1 MNYII
6 PMVQKLI
13 IFQVDVSNG
22 DLKVA
27 MYTQGV
33 GYVAIAL
40 HGNMKKPV
48 ELQSKIIFEE
58 TFSGVIESE
67 KNIGT
72 EASLENEIWNQ
83 LHPLLN
89 SMTDTMKRL
98 LVNICGVQ

>member
-1 MNYII
+1 
-6 PMVQKLI
+6 
-13 IFQVDVSNG
+13 
-22 DLKVA
+22 

-33 GYVAIAL
+33 GYVAIAQ
-40 HGNMKKPV
+40 HRNMKKPV
-48 ELQSKIIFEE
+48 ELQSEIIFVE